1 MTQSSKTIL
10 LRTLTRKSKLGFG
23 KLRDVTIQEMLDD
36 RLFYGK
42 LSLISPYYKL
52 TTINYT
58 DDILE
63 ELGIT
68 AKYRIEKPSAN
79 KDMYYRFLK
88 ENGYKRKLRTRDG
101 ANKMKSAWE
110 LNLGL
115 SKTFLQSKNHGR

>member
-23 KLRDVTIQEMLDD
+23 KLRDV
-36 RLFYGK
+36 
-42 LSLISPYYKL
+42 
-52 TTINYT
+52 T

-115 SKTFLQSKNHGR
+115 SKTFLQSKNHGK